1 MSDDGAKL
9 SHDELVAILKESAD
23 LEARRGAATFDR
35 QDLMDAAKELG
46 IDGKA
51 ASDML
56 EAHLARRAPVAVA
69 PRPFD
74 TRIELAVTPDR
85 LSLTVPPLR
94 PTRRTLAP
102 IGFAVFLLGFV
113 TFWTVGAAQSGAVF
127 PLFSTPFWAAGIA
140 MLTRFSLVLFQRTR
154 LTLDRDAGELTV
166 TPLGRR
172 RTLRTSELRVS
183 IGDKVRL
190 RQDGL
195 EMREQAAPAVLLEHG
210 VDTVALLDGFSPQ
223 EQRWVESELKAWLA
237 NT

>member
-46 IDGKA
+46 IDAQA

-56 EAHLARRAPVAVA
+56 EAHLARRASVAVV

-74 TRIELAVTPDR
+74 TRIELAVTPDQ

-94 PTRRTLAP
+94 PTGRTLAP
-102 IGFAVFLLGFV
+102 LGFAVFWLGFIA
-113 TFWTVGAAQSGAVF
+113 FWTVGAAQSGPVF
-127 PLFSTPFWAAGIA
+127 PLFSTPFWAVGIA
-140 MLTRFSLVLFQRTR
+140 MLTRFSLRLFQRTR
-154 LTLDRDAGELTV
+154 LTLGRDAGELAV
-166 TPLGRR
+166 TPLGKRR
-172 RTLRTSELRVS
+172 VLRTSELRVS
-183 IGDKVRL
+183 IGDKVRM
-190 RQDGL
+190 RQQGL
-195 EMREQAAPAVLLEHG
+195 EVREQAAPAVLLEHG

-223 EQRWVESELKAWLA
+223 EQRWIESELKAWLA